1 MIDRETFTALE
12 VQEFAASSGLLLV
25 GPARIAA
32 SLLNGVIYHYAPMIA
47 QRTETRL
54 HEASRDN
61 VAAAERG
68 RATAHKLRQLL
79 PLDGGGF
86 SGSLQQYERLSLHEQ
101 LAAVERDADDAIRQ
115 AKVVWGSA
123 SMKNHD
129 LRDFLGG
136 ALPAAFELIFE
147 RGTRAQRVKFIR
159 FATKPFELGERSAE
173 TLRQAA
179 TRFKAARKKGA
190 DLNLPDLLA
199 T

>member
-1 MIDRETFTALE
+1 MIGRETFTELE
-12 VQEFAASSGLLLV
+12 VQEFAASSGLRLA

-32 SLLNGVIYHYAPMIA
+32 SLLNGVIYHYAPMIEHKNGVKL
-47 QRTETRL
+47 R
-54 HEASRDN
+54 EAIRDN

-86 SGSLQQYERLSLHEQ
+86 SGSLPQGCAGLHEQ
-101 LAAVERDADDAIRQ
+101 LAAVERDADDAIAQ

-123 SMKNHD
+123 SRKNHD

-147 RGTRAQRVKFIR
+147 RGTRGQRIEFIR
-159 FATKPFELGERSAE
+159 FATKRFSLGELSAE

-179 TRFKAARKKGA
+179 TRFKAAQKTGC
-190 DLNLPDLLA
+190 
-199 T
+199 